1 MIDAPAA
8 DDAQRSKRAQAPSL
22 KKLLV
27 PKYVTALLTY
37 SIVNLY
43 PCSNLTAIH
52 RRPSASDP
60 PKPAT
65 KLVTILKTIAPMAT
79 IVISSS
85 EGGTDRTIMSIADIW
100 DSSRRV
106 TDFLEGLK
114 NQEADREGTPYV
126 PLLLQSP

>member
-1 MIDAPAA
+1 
-8 DDAQRSKRAQAPSL
+8 
-22 KKLLV
+22 V

-43 PCSNLTAIH
+43 PCSDLTTIH
-52 RRPSASDP
+52 RRPSTSGP

-65 KLVTILKTIAPMAT
+65 KLVTILKTAAPVAT
-79 IVISSS
+79 AAISSS
-85 EGGTDRTIMSIADIW
+85 VGGTSRTVLSTADAS
-100 DSSRRV
+100 DSSRHV

-114 NQEADREGTPYV
+114 NQEVDREGTPCV